1 MRCAHPLSSQPQT
14 PLQRRYYWAIVRHAA
29 RHCLPDG
36 KPADAQKCLH
46 NEFKGQILGYEEVLD
61 SDGRP
66 ALEPI
71 STTGLDHAEFSDFI
85 EAVLSVLVD
94 ANVPLPDSP
103 EQLLEVCPRV
113 LSEDLPVAPRRASRR

>member
-1 MRCAHPLSSQPQT
+1 MSVRPALPPQPQT

-29 RHCLPDG
+29 RHTLPEG
-36 KPADAQKCLH
+36 KPADAQKYLH

-66 ALEPI
+66 VLEPI
-71 STTGLDHAEFSDFI
+71 STTGLDHAEFSEFI
-85 EAVLSVLVD
+85 EAVLSVLVE
-94 ANVPLPDSP
+94 ANVPLPDTP

-113 LSEDLPVAPRRASRR
+113 LPEDLPVAPRRAQRR